1 MPLPLGGICIHR
13 EFEKSVLEKINTLI
27 GESVAYAFRHPAESL
42 PFIRQYAQEMSPEV
56 MEKHIALYVNEY
68 TRDIGGDGKKS
79 VSFLFRKAAEMNIFE
94 PVNKPLFI
102 K

>member
-1 MPLPLGGICIHR
+1 
-13 EFEKSVLEKINTLI
+13 
-27 GESVAYAFRHPAESL
+27 
-42 PFIRQYAQEMSPEV
+42 MSPEV